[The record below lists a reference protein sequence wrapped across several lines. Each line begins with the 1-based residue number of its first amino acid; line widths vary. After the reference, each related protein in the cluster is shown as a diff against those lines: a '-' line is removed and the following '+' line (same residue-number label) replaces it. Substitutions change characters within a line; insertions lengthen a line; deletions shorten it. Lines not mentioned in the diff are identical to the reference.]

1 MSGLTSSEVCLNT
14 VIVAFLCSVII
25 FYISICDKSEFQRE
39 DSGSALVAHSF
50 GEMLKIMDAS
60 SDAST
65 KFDLKINIK
74 KTEGLH

>member
-14 VIVAFLCSVII
+14 VIVVFLCSLII

-39 DSGSALVAHSF
+39 NSDSALVAHSS
-50 GEMLKIMDAS
+50 GEMLKIVDSS
-60 SDAST
+60 SDASK
-65 KFDLKINIK
+65 KFDLKIHIK